1 MDFDLNILR
10 AAVTVVSFAV
20 FLGIVAWAWSKRRAN
35 DFDEA
40 ANLPFA
46 EHDDQDAASSTP
58 HPR

>member
-40 ANLPFA
+40 ANLPF
-46 EHDDQDAASSTP
+46 EQD
-58 HPR
+58 

>member
-20 FLGIVAWAWSKRRAN
+20 FLGIVAWAWSKRRTH

-40 ANLPFA
+40 ANLPF
-46 EHDDQDAASSTP
+46 EQD
-58 HPR
+58 